1 MKGLLATS
9 IALTAIGAVPVHA
22 GSVWLIMKEAVDSS
36 GPRFALAL
44 EKLEMSDMDQC
55 EEQGAIF
62 MSSERLGDRRSKYS
76 GFECLEGK

>member
-1 MKGLLATS
+1 MKSLVLAIILLSTS
-9 IALTAIGAVPVHA
+9 LPANA
-22 GSVWLIMKEAVDSS
+22 GSVWLIMKEAVSKK

-62 MSSERLGDRRSKYS
+62 VSSERMGEYRGSLV

>member
-1 MKGLLATS
+1 MKELLIS
-9 IALTAIGAVPVHA
+9 VFALLLTTPAVQA
-22 GSVWLIMKEAVDSS
+22 GSVWLIMKEAVSIKGS
-36 GPRFALAL
+36 RFALAL

-62 MSSERLGDRRSKYS
+62 VSSERMGEYRGSLV